1 MQCCACQSER
11 ARGVTRTPIREDIV
25 AEWTASARAA
35 KAAVEAAA
43 EERRRERRNAMI
55 KFDRV
60 CKRHGLTVHAHY
72 GTGGKMPCCACRSE
86 RKRGGARTPIRE
98 DIVEERAEAAEE
110 RGRER
115 SGRYHQDM
123 DLLKEFMGGKCEHCG
138 YEHDLEFHHVT
149 PRRTGSGSTLSDI
162 ILHKAYDEA
171 LEEIKGCEMLCS
183 DCHDDADAE
192 LRSLENPE
200 K

>member
-1 MQCCACQSER
+1 M
-11 ARGVTRTPIREDIV
+11 I
-25 AEWTASARAA
+25 TAD
-35 KAAVEAAA
+35 A
-43 EERRRERRNAMI
+43 EERNRIRSRERYRKDPEKI
-55 KFDRV
+55 KAYL
-60 CKRHGLTVHAHY
+60 KAY
-72 GTGGKMPCCACRSE
+72 
-86 RKRGGARTPIRE
+86 RKTEVGQAVAARASAKQR
-98 DIVEERAEAAEE
+98 
-110 RGRER
+110 
-115 SGRYHQDM
+115 GRYHQDM

>member
-1 MQCCACQSER
+1 MIKFDRVCRRHGLTVHTHYTSGAGMPCCACQSEWR
-11 ARGVTRTPIREDIV
+11 HSGARTPIREDIV
-25 AEWTASARAA
+25 AERA
-35 KAAVEAAA
+35 AAA
-43 EERRRERRNAMI
+43 EERKRI
-55 KFDRV
+55 RV
-60 CKRHGLTVHAHY
+60 
-72 GTGGKMPCCACRSE
+72 
-86 RKRGGARTPIRE
+86 RKRYLKDLARLEAYYKTE
-98 DIVEERAEAAEE
+98 AGRATRA
-110 RGRER
+110 RGYAKK

-138 YEHDLEFHHVT
+138 YEHDLEFHHTT
-149 PRRTGSGSTLSDI
+149 PRRTGSGRKLSEI
-162 ILHKAYDEA
+162 IKRKAYDEA